1 MHYNEAFT
9 GYRPEGEQEIID
21 RRAIL
26 ELISEHGD
34 ALLTRDSEHWH
45 LTASGFIVNEACTHV
60 LMVYHNIY
68 KSWSWTGGH
77 ADGED
82 DLLSV
87 AMREAQEETGAEVIS
102 PLPEAISL
110 DILPVCAHFKRGK
123 YVLPH
128 MHLNLTYL
136 LIAKED
142 AALAV
147 KPDEN
152 SGVKWI
158 AFEDLPREVSEPPM
172 LVIYNKIIER
182 IKNYQRNCFLVAGE

>member
-1 MHYNEAFT
+1 MRYDEAFLN
-9 GYRPEGEQEIID
+9 YRADGAQEAAD
-21 RRAIL
+21 RKEIL
-26 ELISEHGD
+26 DLIGRHGD
-34 ALLTRDSEHWH
+34 AILTRDCVRNH
-45 LTASGFIVNEACTHV
+45 LTASGFIVNEACTHA

-87 AMREAQEETGAEVIS
+87 ALREAREETGAEVT
-102 PLPEAISL
+102 PALPEPVAL
-110 DILPVCAHFKRGK
+110 DILPVFGHFKKGK

-136 LIAKED
+136 LVAKED
-142 AALAV
+142 AVLTV

-158 AFEDLPREVSEPPM
+158 TFEDLAREVTEPPM
-172 LVIYNKIIER
+172 LAIYGKIIER
-182 IKNYQRNCFLVAGE
+182 IKKYKGNGSI

>member
-1 MHYNEAFT
+1 MRYDEAFAR
-9 GYRPEGEQEIID
+9 YPADGEQEKADQREIM
-21 RRAIL
+21 A
-26 ELISEHGD
+26 LISAHGD
-34 ALLTRDSEHWH
+34 GLLTRDCERRH
-45 LTASGFIVNEACTHV
+45 LTASGFIVNEACTHA

-110 DILPVCAHFKRGK
+110 DILPVFGHFKRGK

-172 LVIYNKIIER
+172 LAIYGKIIGR
-182 IKNYQRNCFLVAGE
+182 IKQYKRNGCLGAGE